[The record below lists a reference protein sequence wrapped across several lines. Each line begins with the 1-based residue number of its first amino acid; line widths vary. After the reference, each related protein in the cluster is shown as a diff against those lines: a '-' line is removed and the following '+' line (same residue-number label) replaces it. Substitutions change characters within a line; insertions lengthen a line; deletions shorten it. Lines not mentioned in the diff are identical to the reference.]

1 MRASSMPATS
11 RPSCSTSRRTA
22 RSHSTGTTRSR
33 RGRAWRARRGRH
45 EPRPAA
51 DVRDHDPRTG
61 DLPRVRGDLEGADAA
76 AHAAHVGHERDPRH
90 RDRRC
95 DARRRRRSQGHAD
108 DDHRARRRRA
118 RLGERRRR
126 LRRHRPDARDVQE
139 AGAQRARRVSREA
152 TNLLY
157 LVTIVTFVLALRFLS
172 NPATARRGNQI
183 GAIGML
189 VAIVVTFAQDAIMS
203 YWEIGAGMAV
213 GGTFGAIAA
222 RRVRMTAMPQMVALF
237 NGVGGG
243 AAALISLAEFH
254 NLAPDPGT
262 LKTDIS
268 ASIVLSA
275 IIGSISFAGSMIAFE
290 KLQELI
296 GGRPIVY
303 PLQQATNAL
312 LFLAI
317 VAAGIAIAAGSE
329 RQWLIWALVLGSLL
343 FGVLF
348 VLPIGGADMPVVIS
362 LLNAFT
368 GLAAAAT
375 GFELENNVL
384 IVSGMLVGASGTM
397 LTILMGRAMNRSIAN
412 VLFGAFGQLAPA
424 AASTGGSATN
434 GDVRS
439 ASPEDVAVMLAYAQ
453 KVVFVPGYGMAVAQA
468 QHDVRALADLLES
481 RGVEVSYAI
490 HPVAGRMPGHMNVL
504 LAEANV
510 PYPQL
515 KEMDD
520 ANNEF
525 PRTDVAL
532 VIGANDVVNPDARNN
547 QGSPIY
553 GMPILNVDQSQQVVV
568 LKRSMNPGFAGIE
581 NPLFL
586 NPKTVMLFGDAK
598 SSVEKLAA
606 SVKAV

>member
-1 MRASSMPATS
+1 
-11 RPSCSTSRRTA
+11 
-22 RSHSTGTTRSR
+22 
-33 RGRAWRARRGRH
+33 
-45 EPRPAA
+45 
-51 DVRDHDPRTG
+51 
-61 DLPRVRGDLEGADAA
+61 
-76 AHAAHVGHERDPRH
+76 
-90 RDRRC
+90 
-95 DARRRRRSQGHAD
+95 
-108 DDHRARRRRA
+108 
-118 RLGERRRR
+118 
-126 LRRHRPDARDVQE
+126 
-139 AGAQRARRVSREA
+139 VSRET

-157 LVTIVTFVLALRFLS
+157 LVTIVAFVLALRFLS

-183 GAIGML
+183 GAVGML
-189 VAIVVTFAQDAIMS
+189 IAIVVTFLQDAVMS
-203 YWEIGAGMAV
+203 YWEIGVGMAV
-213 GGTFGAIAA
+213 GGTFGAVAA
-222 RRVRMTAMPQMVALF
+222 RKVRMTAMPQMVALF

-243 AAALISLAEFH
+243 AAALIALAEFH
-254 NLAPDPGT
+254 NIAPDPGT
-262 LKTDIS
+262 LQKDIS
-268 ASIVLSA
+268 LSIVLSA
-275 IIGSISFAGSMIAFE
+275 LIGSISFAGSMIAFA

-303 PLQQATNAL
+303 PLQQLTNAL
-312 LFLAI
+312 LFAAV
-317 VAAGIAIAAGSE
+317 VAAGIAIVAGSE
-329 RQWLIWALVLGSLL
+329 RQWLIWALVGGSLL

-384 IVSGMLVGASGTM
+384 IVSGMLVGASGTL

-412 VLFGAFGQLAPA
+412 VLFGAFGQLAPSAAGA
-424 AASTGGSATN
+424 AAGAVDGQ
-434 GDVRS
+434 VRS
-439 ASPEDVAVMLAYAQ
+439 ASAEDVAVMLAYAH

-468 QHDVRALADLLES
+468 QHDVRTLADLLEA

-515 KEMDD
+515 KEMDE
-520 ANNEF
+520 ANGEF

-598 SSVEKLAA
+598 ESVEKLAA